1 MGCVASR
8 THPFSTH
15 LPSSSCPPRLNLLCC
30 FRRHSSIT
38 NRRLV
43 GGGGAFSGALR
54 FGGKGTC
61 ASTIFPAVA
70 QLEVD
75 CVVFFL
81 NKFCLPCDCTSSI
94 QYFLPP
100 WHHQQTSSWRWHAL
114 LPCTAGAGSRRP
126 PQAFVVVQHPYT
138 VCALFHH
145 CNPLLLFAQGKV
157 LFLVTLPWP
166 RILLWEKINHHL
178 FCDKTSSAHE
188 QDVGVIKDLP
198 VCSSQQPPI
207 QVLQYS
213 RFPCVWPIPQLQF
226 NYGEPEWSLKHVV
239 LMSVLHFTFTI
250 H

>member
-1 MGCVASR
+1 MEEVARSLALYALAAR
-8 THPFSTH
+8 GRAPR
-15 LPSSSCPPRLNLLCC
+15 PSSPPSPSLRLIVLC
-30 FRRHSSIT
+30 SS
-38 NRRLV
+38 
-43 GGGGAFSGALR
+43 
-54 FGGKGTC
+54 
-61 ASTIFPAVA
+61 STSFACRVIARA
-70 QLEVD
+70 QYS
-75 CVVFFL
+75 
-81 NKFCLPCDCTSSI
+81 T
-94 QYFLPP
+94 LPP